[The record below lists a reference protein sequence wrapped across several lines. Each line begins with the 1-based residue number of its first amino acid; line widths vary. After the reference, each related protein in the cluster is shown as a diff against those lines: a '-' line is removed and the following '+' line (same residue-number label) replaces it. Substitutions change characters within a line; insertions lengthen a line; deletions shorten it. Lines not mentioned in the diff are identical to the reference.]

1 MTLKGDAIFK
11 EKLTGGLKNDTKNL
25 VNFHA
30 SNWKFENL
38 HFDGLLWLE
47 AYKVLAKK
55 IQKSYLSLHW
65 RMIQTLKKNG
75 LFIRKMT
82 WGIWWVL
89 TRAVES
95 LKICTFI
102 GYFCQ
107 KYVMLELKKCRGVV
121 SWKIT
126 YGLKNNIRNL
136 INFQTSSWK

>member
-11 EKLTGGLKNDTKNL
+11 EKLTGGLKNNTKNL

-30 SNWKFENL
+30 SNRKFENL
-38 HFDGLLWLE
+38 HFDGLLLLV

-55 IQKSYLSLHW
+55 IQKSYLSWHW

-75 LFIRKMT
+75 LFVWKMT

-107 KYVMLELKKCRGVV
+107 KDVMLELKKYRGVV
-121 SWKIT
+121 SWKII

-136 INFQTSSWK
+136 V